1 MASMENRLLQYGAK
15 EYFFKAVICQ
25 FCLDADK
32 ARVSMASTP
41 PIRSSLHTN
50 LLQAAMEKYIEMF
63 PAFEGTREQRLLVV
77 IQVIV
82 CPVIYHTHSFKFPWS
97 EIFVI
102 HAILP

>member
-1 MASMENRLLQYGAK
+1 
-15 EYFFKAVICQ
+15 
-25 FCLDADK
+25 
-32 ARVSMASTP
+32 
-41 PIRSSLHTN
+41 
-50 LLQAAMEKYIEMF
+50 MEKYIEMF

-77 IQVIV
+77 MQVIV